1 LRRPRPLQLLGLGL
15 ALAVTAAL
23 AAQVARDWST
33 LTHGGLAVLRPDAR
47 FLLVAWG
54 VQSAGWLLVVATWA
68 SILGRLGGAGIAFRR
83 HLWAH
88 TWSGLTNVLPG
99 SIWLPVSRVAAYR
112 AAGLHPVVVG
122 AAMAIEWLLLG
133 IAGLALYAL
142 AAPWSQM
149 PRAVSLIALVA
160 AAALAAVALHPRVF
174 GQVLGRMAGRFGLA
188 AAPPQARPA
197 DLMRWCAAEWVVLA
211 LAGLGLYLVMRAA
224 GPVASLPDALAAT
237 GLTLALANLLA
248 WLPASAVLKDASMVV
263 LLTPLYGA
271 VGPAL
276 VVVVVWRLWVAGVQ
290 LSWAGLALVALRR
303 AGAPLTGAEEEPWTI
318 TPGA

>member
-1 LRRPRPLQLLGLGL
+1 MNRPWAFRLLGLGL
-15 ALAVTAAL
+15 ALAVTVAL
-23 AAQVARDWST
+23 AAQLARDWST
-33 LTHGGLAVLRPDAR
+33 LAAGGLGALRLDAR

-54 VQSAGWLLVVATWA
+54 IQSVGWLLVVATWA
-68 SILGRLGGAGIAFRR
+68 SILGHVGGPGIPFRR

-88 TWSGLTNVLPG
+88 TWSGLTNVVPG

-112 AAGLHPVVVG
+112 GAGLHPVVVA
-122 AAMAIEWLLLG
+122 AAMTIEWLLLG
-133 IAGLALYAL
+133 VAGLALYAIS
-142 AAPWSQM
+142 APWSQM
-149 PRAVSLIALVA
+149 PRAVSLIALVVA
-160 AAALAAVALHPRVF
+160 GALAAVALHPRVF
-174 GQVLGRMAGRFGLA
+174 NRVLGRMAGRFGLTG
-188 AAPPQARPA
+188 APPRAQPG
-197 DLMRWCAAEWVVLA
+197 DLVRWCAAEWVVLA
-211 LAGLGLYLVMRAA
+211 LAGLGLYLVMRAV

-263 LLTPLYGA
+263 LLTPMYGS

-290 LSWAGLALVALRR
+290 LSWAGIALAALRHAGVAP
-303 AGAPLTGAEEEPWTI
+303 AGAEGEPSTT